1 MVADLLQLWV
11 SAVPLMMSPG
21 PAVLSVAA
29 MGAAFGPVRA
39 LRYYFGIVA
48 GTFSVLLVVASG
60 LTAALLS
67 VPGLAPVITTLAAVY
82 ILYLAYRIATAP
94 VLGAG
99 TASGPRGAPSFP
111 SGFILAIANPKA
123 FAALGALYAG
133 HSLLP
138 GDPVAD
144 AAAKIVGLS
153 CMIVVA
159 NGTWLLC
166 GAALS
171 KVLRDP
177 KAGRIANIAFA
188 VLLVASVAAAVLGR

>member
-1 MVADLLQLWV
+1 MMFAELLQLWL
-11 SAVPLMMSPG
+11 SAAPLMLSPG

-29 MGAAFGPVRA
+29 MGAAFGPGRA

-67 VPGLAPVITTLAAVY
+67 VPGVAPVVTVLAALY

-94 VLGAG
+94 VLNGGSAE
-99 TASGPRGAPSFP
+99 PKDAPSFP
-111 SGFILAIANPKA
+111 SGYFLALANPKA

-133 HSLLP
+133 HSVLP
-138 GDPVAD
+138 GDPLAD
-144 AAAKIVGLS
+144 ALAKVGGLT
-153 CMIVVA
+153 CMIFVA
-159 NGTWLLC
+159 NGTWMFF

-177 KAGRIANIAFA
+177 KTGRIANITFA
-188 VLLVASVAAAVLGR
+188 LVLLGSVALSVLGG